1 MIKSSTQDIQSL
13 LKLVTTNIER
23 AIKESGQA
31 PRNVRLVAVSKTKP
45 VELIKEAYDCGV
57 RDFGENYVDELLEK
71 YDKLPNDIRW
81 HFIGHLQSNKC
92 KQILTPPNLTFIETV
107 DSIKL
112 ADKLDK
118 TCKKTGRA
126 NLNIMVQVRTSDEDS
141 KSGAQGEELFSL
153 IEHILTNCIYIK

>member
-107 DSIKL
+107 DSIK
-112 ADKLDK
+112 
-118 TCKKTGRA
+118 
-126 NLNIMVQVRTSDEDS
+126 QVVS
-141 KSGAQGEELFSL
+141 QGQFLYNQL
-153 IEHILTNCIYIK
+153 